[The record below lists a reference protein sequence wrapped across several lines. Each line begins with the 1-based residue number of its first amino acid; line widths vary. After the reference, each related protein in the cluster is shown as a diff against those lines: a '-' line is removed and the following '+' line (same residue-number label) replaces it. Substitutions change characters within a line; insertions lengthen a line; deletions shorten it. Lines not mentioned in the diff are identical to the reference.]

1 MVQLFRDLIELTAI
15 HIPAVFTG
23 ILAAAGIPATAAV
36 ASLVLLLLIM
46 SLLIMPFSFRG
57 RHCCL
62 KPYVA
67 ILLFLDGK
75 LRNIFC
81 TAKILNVD
89 FFVKRGWRKC
99 MQDRKG
105 CFEKLKKKK

>member
-1 MVQLFRDLIELTAI
+1 
-15 HIPAVFTG
+15 
-23 ILAAAGIPATAAV
+23 
-36 ASLVLLLLIM
+36 M

-62 KPYVA
+62 NPFVA
-67 ILLFLDGK
+67 ILLFLAGK
-75 LRNIFC
+75 LSNIFC

-99 MQDRKG
+99 MQERKG
-105 CFEKLKKKK
+105 CLKNLFKKILRKEIGKKLKILFVVRKSRWNFGKIGCTDTKKQKFWRK